1 MRYVLGMLIAAG
13 GVGLVMLG
21 VSVAEGFRTVLRIRS
36 YRQAVQEAEV
46 ALLRLLLLL
55 RHEAEEAEQRIQSH
69 RVCERDDC
77 PRNN

>member
-1 MRYVLGMLIAAG
+1 MRYALGMLIAAG

-55 RHEAEEAEQRIQSH
+55 RH
-69 RVCERDDC
+69 
-77 PRNN
+77 